1 MSLLHLP
8 VEVLQSII
16 LETIPESIDNVA
28 LTCKKLYEASERYLV
43 QHNILRRRFRHFAFD
58 VVGSDDDERIHGTE
72 TFIVNSLDL
81 LMKIIHH
88 PIIAQY
94 IQIADLRLLSATC
107 NIKALREFLHKS
119 PYLKEIGEDPDFWEG
134 MIRHEALGHAE
145 FLLLSLLTHVR
156 ELALPTNWRQLGV
169 RGEDPSGAGNDLRTW
184 QVLDHIVSRA
194 NERDT
199 KDAALSK
206 LKILRPFASSGWRSR
221 HAMTLNTPF
230 LAIKSLREAY
240 IGGCVATD
248 DGETAIPFSPEYPDY
263 SPRLEKMELVGC
275 TIGRGELRALLSRIP
290 NLNSLR
296 YAHETKWDSCGS
308 YFDPGQALCT
318 IMECT
323 SETLKELSMR
333 TMTQMGAIES
343 TLSNMKGFKR
353 LKYLEIDA
361 AMLMGTEFRRDII
374 KEEFPYQPLCVP
386 LYEIAAPRLVDMLP
400 PSIKSVRILAT
411 PWDCRESDPRKTRCL
426 RALIDGLC
434 TERHSEG
441 KLPRLKEVVFSA
453 LGNTIDNNFLDKYK
467 AGWVTI
473 PLQEGTELQPD
484 FVPDFHE
491 RFGVPA
497 EEYVESD
504 EEDILLPVGNVEL
517 EDSESDEEDSESED
531 DQHF

>member
-28 LTCKKLYEASERYLV
+28 LTCKKLHEASERYLV
-43 QHNILRRRFRHFAFD
+43 QHNILKRRFRHFAFD
-58 VVGSDDDERIHGTE
+58 VVDSEDDERIHGTE
-72 TFIVNSLDL
+72 TFVVNSLNL
-81 LMKIIHH
+81 LMKIIHD

-94 IQIADLRLLSATC
+94 IRIADLKTAFGNVQYHSGDISHLPPLTRDED
-107 NIKALREFLHKS
+107 IKALREFLHGS
-119 PYLKEIGEDPDFWEG
+119 PYLQEIGEDPDFWE
-134 MIRHEALGHAE
+134 
-145 FLLLSLLTHVR
+145 
-156 ELALPTNWRQLGV
+156 
-169 RGEDPSGAGNDLRTW
+169 
-184 QVLDHIVSRA
+184 
-194 NERDT
+194 
-199 KDAALSK
+199 DAALSK

-221 HAMTLNTPF
+221 HAMNLNTPF

-323 SETLKELSMR
+323 GETLKELSMH

-453 LGNTIDNNFLDKYK
+453 LGNTIDNNFLDKYN

-473 PLQEGTELQPD
+473 SLQEGTELQPD

-531 DQHF
+531 DQYF